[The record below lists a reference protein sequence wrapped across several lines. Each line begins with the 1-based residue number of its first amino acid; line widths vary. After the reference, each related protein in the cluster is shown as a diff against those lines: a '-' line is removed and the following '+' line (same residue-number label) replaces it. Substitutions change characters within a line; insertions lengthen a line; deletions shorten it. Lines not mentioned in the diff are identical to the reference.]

1 MKYID
6 LLRELNRLTTT
17 MLLAE
22 KVVCTVK
29 ISVYRLIELALLG
42 ITGGFAGLVMPKLFD
57 GSMIWDTQA
66 MIFGCIAVYTGI
78 MAVIARFNHGHQ
90 LGKKELII
98 DLLAYRMNRTG
109 KSVSSKRQRRKANSS
124 VDNQTKPE

>member
-17 MLLAE
+17 KLLAE

-29 ISVYRLIELALLG
+29 MSVYKLIEFTLLG

-57 GSMIWDTQA
+57 GSMVWDVPA
-66 MIFGCIAVYTGI
+66 MVFGLIALYTGI
-78 MAVIARFNHGHQ
+78 FAVIARVNHGHQ

-109 KSVSSKRQRRKANSS
+109 RAASSKRRRRKAPSS
-124 VDNQTKPE
+124 VDKQPEPA